1 MAWDIE
7 TQDKMTKLE
16 NDVYELTKVLH
27 NKFQVKVVLMKV
39 INKVQNELTEL
50 AKEDVYAD
58 RTSCKPAE
66 VKPAGPT
73 GTSSV
78 PRNDSSAITKV

>member
-1 MAWDIE
+1 MAWDKD

-16 NDVYELTKVLH
+16 NDVYELTKILH

-39 INKVQNELTEL
+39 INKVQNELIEL

-66 VKPAGPT
+66 VKTAGLT
-73 GTSSV
+73 GTDIVSG
-78 PRNDSSAITKV
+78 NDSSTIAKS